1 MLELDDDDLESPPDS
16 PNEDGAGEENE
27 SVGPLKKPTIHLYGM
42 RSPTTIS
49 PSLDSQFNNSTR
61 ISQITVDKSLSL
73 SNVENTPPLSPGRT
87 LMPSTSVVVPNHQWK
102 FGSHRSSSYVP
113 NGMMLRQHATVDDG
127 HCDAASSTQRSNGTN
142 LRLDLSP
149 RDSLPNGCNGLP
161 ATSVQH
167 NGLPVEPMVSGL

>member
-1 MLELDDDDLESPPDS
+1 MLELDDDELESPTDS

-27 SVGPLKKPTIHLYGM
+27 SVGPLKKPTIHLYGL
-42 RSPTTIS
+42 RSPTTLS
-49 PSLDSQFNNSTR
+49 PSLDSQLNNSTR
-61 ISQITVDKSLSL
+61 GSSSVDKSLSL
-73 SNVENTPPLSPGRT
+73 SNVENTPPLSPGRG
-87 LMPSTSVVVPNHQWK
+87 LMPSTSVVIPNHQWK

-127 HCDAASSTQRSNGTN
+127 HYDAASSTQRTNGSN

-161 ATSVQH
+161 ATSVQQ
-167 NGLPVEPMVSGL
+167 NGLPVESMVRAL